1 MNVLESVRIALRS
14 LSANKMR
21 SGLTMLGI
29 VIGVMSVIAMLSI
42 GEGAQAAIT
51 AQIDAI
57 GTNLLFIR
65 PGSIQQGGVASAA
78 GTAPTLT
85 IQDAQAL
92 QNLPYI
98 VGVAPETE
106 SFGQAVYLGNNA
118 VGRIIGTTPQYLD
131 TMNAV
136 VADGNFI
143 SDANVTA
150 REPVVVL
157 GSQIASELF
166 NGAEPV
172 GQMIRIN
179 NQLFRVIGVMQSQGG
194 TGFLN
199 QDTQVFVPI
208 TTADSRFARSRF
220 RGGDVVSSITVKMT
234 NVSDQ
239 NQVTQEITA
248 VLRQRH
254 HIQFQNDFTIQSQQ
268 DILNAADQVTGTL
281 TIFLGGVAAISLIVG
296 GIGIMNIMLVS
307 VTERTREIGVRKAVG
322 AHKRDILAQFLTEA
336 TILSISGGVM
346 GILLGILVA
355 HLISGIQ
362 MGSST
367 LTTVVAPSSVLLAVF
382 FSAGVGLFF
391 GIYPANRAADLNPI
405 EALRYE

>member
-143 SDANVTA
+143 SDANVTV